1 MNIDKNQLIG
11 ISGESG
17 SGKTTLINLLLGLLR
32 PDDGDILV
40 DKKNILIDI
49 SGWQKK
55 ISYIP
60 QNIFMLDEKILNN
73 VALGIPDNEI
83 DIVGLKS
90 V

>member
-55 ISYIP
+55 ISYI
-60 QNIFMLDEKILNN
+60 LKIYLC
-73 VALGIPDNEI
+73 
-83 DIVGLKS
+83 
-90 V
+90 